1 MQKPGKKQIG
11 CLIRYKLASV
21 KTFSLFCSFLNRL
34 EKDQNVEEN
43 RNNLIKAAQKFLN
56 EIVISVER

>member
-1 MQKPGKKQIG
+1 MGY
-11 CLIRYKLASV
+11 LIRYKLASV
-21 KTFSLFCSFLNRL
+21 KTFSLFCSLLNRL
-34 EKDQNVEEN
+34 EKGQNVEEN